1 MLTRNNTRQVK
12 VGNVTIGGQNKVVIQ
27 SMTTTTTSD
36 VDATVAQ
43 IKELANAGCEIVRC
57 ACLNMNDANAFSEIV
72 KRVSIPVV
80 ADIHFDYRLALKV
93 IENGV
98 AKIRLNPGNLKD
110 PEKVKLI
117 VDKCKEYKIPIRIGV
132 NAGSLSKEILSKYGH
147 PCKEAMIESA
157 WGHIKILE
165 DLDFHDIILS
175 IKASDIRLCVDSYRL
190 ASETFNYPLHIG
202 ITESG
207 TDFSGTIKS
216 SAGLGI
222 LLFDGIGDTMRVS
235 LSSDP
240 VNEIKVAKELL
251 ASFDLYKKPKLI
263 ACPTCGRCQLD
274 MIEIAKAVEQYLET
288 VDKDIKVAVM
298 GCVVNGPGEARE
310 ADIGIAGGK
319 DNAILF
325 KNGQKVRILDA
336 SNLLEDFISEIEK
349 L

>member
-1 MLTRNNTRQVK
+1 MDDAIAFKEITEAV
-12 VGNVTIGGQNKVVIQ
+12 
-27 SMTTTTTSD
+27 D
-36 VDATVAQ
+36 V
-43 IKELANAGCEIVRC
+43 
-57 ACLNMNDANAFSEIV
+57 
-72 KRVSIPVV
+72 PVV
-80 ADIHFDYRLALKV
+80 ADIHFDHRLALKV

-98 AKIRLNPGNLKD
+98 AKIRLNPGNIKD

-117 VDKCKEYKIPIRIGV
+117 VNKCKEYQIPIRIGV
-132 NAGSLSKEILSKYGH
+132 NAGSLSKEMIEKYGH

-157 WGHIKILE
+157 KGHIKILE

-175 IKASDIRLCVDSYRL
+175 IKASDIKLCVESYRL
-190 ASETFNYPLHIG
+190 AAETFEYPLHIG

-222 LLFDGIGDTMRVS
+222 LLFDGIGDTIRVS

-240 VNEIKVAKELL
+240 VNEIKVCKELL
-251 ASFDLYKKPKLI
+251 SSFDLYSKPKLI

-274 MIEIAKAVEQYLET
+274 MIDIAKAVEQYLET

-298 GCVVNGPGEARE
+298 GCVVNGPGEAKE

-319 DNAILF
+319 DKAILF
-325 KNGQKVRILDA
+325 KNGQRVRILDA
-336 SNLLEDFISEIEK
+336 ENLLEDFISEIEK
-349 L
+349 M